1 MTTDVRMTTEWSSD
15 LGEELPL
22 TVARV
27 DLRPRATSGAG
38 VGPEAGAGA
47 AHDIALRSIQQTVRS
62 DDRICPYGLSRIA
75 VAFGTDA
82 EAVSPRTLGE
92 RLARAVGQGATAS
105 RRSHDTR
112 RPRAAGAGQHPEVTN
127 GRTSAPSRGQVATI
141 PSVMVVTVDR
151 LLGTGGLP
159 VDARVRTLISSIEGS
174 MPFTRYV
181 AAPLLR
187 HRTVV
192 RYSTCRLAGYGTR
205 HDDNFPEPGDPGT
218 RGTVL
223 MIDPGAPVNGTAS
236 LSAVAASSMAHR
248 LGFTS
253 AAIPLTAD
261 DNLILDIGGTP
272 VDLVVLVVGG
282 EPATDQATW
291 SSSTWAV
298 PARLAGA
305 YHSLGVDVLAV
316 SAGAG
321 AAALAACVEQGA
333 LIALSDIDE
342 LPAEL
347 HSLLGDT
354 GQRGATKE
362 ELRRMPARFEALMQ
376 LTASERRVLFFLT
389 RGRSAQDI
397 AVELVVSLATVRSHI
412 RSILRKLG
420 VRSQLAAVAIANS
433 RDLDHVAADASL

>member
-1 MTTDVRMTTEWSSD
+1 MTTDVRMTTEWSNE
-15 LGEELPL
+15 LGGQLPL

-27 DLRPRATSGAG
+27 DLRPTTPLGAG
-38 VGPEAGAGA
+38 GSPEAGA
-47 AHDIALRSIQQTVRS
+47 AHEMALRSIQRTVRA

-75 VAFGTDA
+75 VAFGADA
-82 EAVSPRTLGE
+82 EAVTPRRLGE
-92 RLARAVGQGATAS
+92 RLARAVGQGATAN
-105 RRSHDTR
+105 RRSHEGRD
-112 RPRAAGAGQHPEVTN
+112 PRMDGTGPHPEVAN
-127 GRTSAPSRGQVATI
+127 GRSTNPRQDPMTTI

-174 MPFTRYV
+174 MPFNRYV

-205 HDDNFPEPGDPGT
+205 HDDNFPEPGEPRAG
-218 RGTVL
+218 GTVL
-223 MIDPGAPVNGTAS
+223 MIDPGRPVNGTAS
-236 LSAVAASSMAHR
+236 LSTEAASSMAHR

-282 EPATDQATW
+282 EPATDQTGW
-291 SSSTWAV
+291 SSSTWSV

-333 LIALSDIDE
+333 MIALSDIDD
-342 LPAEL
+342 LPSEL

>member
-1 MTTDVRMTTEWSSD
+1 MTTDVQMTTEWSVD
-15 LGEELPL
+15 AGGQAPL

-27 DLRPRATSGAG
+27 DLRPTTTA
-38 VGPEAGAGA
+38 EAGAT
-47 AHDIALRSIQQTVRS
+47 HDQALESILQTVRA
-62 DDRICPYGLSRIA
+62 DDRVCPYGLSRIA
-75 VAFGTDA
+75 IAFGPDA
-82 EAVSPRTLGE
+82 EAVTPRTLGE
-92 RLARAVGQGATAS
+92 RLARAVGQGAVAD
-105 RRSHDTR
+105 RRSGEGRTP
-112 RPRAAGAGQHPEVTN
+112 RPSGAGQHLEALN
-127 GRTSAPSRGQVATI
+127 GGSARPGRRPVSTI
-141 PSVMVVTVDR
+141 PSMMMVTVDR
-151 LLGTGGLP
+151 RLGTGPRPAGTE
-159 VDARVRTLISSIEGS
+159 VRPRRSSTEGS
-174 MPFTRYV
+174 TPFTRQV

-205 HDDNFPEPGDPGT
+205 HDDNFPEPTEAGT
-218 RGTVL
+218 SGTVL
-223 MIDPGAPVNGTAS
+223 MVDPGTPLNGS
-236 LSAVAASSMAHR
+236 PGLSAVAASSLVQR

-253 AAIPLTAD
+253 AAISLTAD
-261 DNLILDIGGTP
+261 DHLILDIDGTP

-282 EPATDQATW
+282 EPATGQATW
-291 SSSTWAV
+291 SSSTWSV

-305 YHSLGVDVLAV
+305 YNSLGVDVLAV

-321 AAALAACVEQGA
+321 AGPLAACMEQGA
-333 LIALSDIDE
+333 MTALADIED

-347 HSLLGDT
+347 NTLLGDS
-354 GQRGATKE
+354 GYRGTTRE
-362 ELRRMPARFEALMQ
+362 EPRQMPARFEALMQ

-433 RDLDHVAADASL
+433 RDFDDVAADASL

>member
-1 MTTDVRMTTEWSSD
+1 MTTEWSSD
-15 LGEELPL
+15 LGGELPL

-27 DLRPRATSGAG
+27 DLRPTAPLGAG
-38 VGPEAGAGA
+38 GRPEAGA

-62 DDRICPYGLSRIA
+62 DDRVCPYGLSRIA
-75 VAFGTDA
+75 VAFGADA
-82 EAVSPRTLGE
+82 EAVSPKTLGE
-92 RLARAVGQGATAS
+92 RLARAVGQGATGN
-105 RRSHDTR
+105 RRST
-112 RPRAAGAGQHPEVTN
+112 TS
-127 GRTSAPSRGQVATI
+127 GRGPVATI

-159 VDARVRTLISSIEGS
+159 VEARVRTLISSIEGS

-192 RYSTCRLAGYGTR
+192 RYSSCRLAGYGTR

-223 MIDPGAPVNGTAS
+223 MIDPSTPVNRAAS

-282 EPATDQATW
+282 EPTTDQATW
-291 SSSTWAV
+291 SSSTWSV

-333 LIALSDIDE
+333 ILALSDIDD
-342 LPAEL
+342 LPTEL

-354 GQRGATKE
+354 GPRGATKE